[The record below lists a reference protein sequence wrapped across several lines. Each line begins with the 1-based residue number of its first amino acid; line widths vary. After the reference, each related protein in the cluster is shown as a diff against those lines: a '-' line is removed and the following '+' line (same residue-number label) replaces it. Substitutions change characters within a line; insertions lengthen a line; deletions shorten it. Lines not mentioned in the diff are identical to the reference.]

1 MLNFKE
7 YGAPPAVAIWEYYLI
22 FATAFGI
29 SDVVLKEIREN
40 YINMGSE
47 PCWETFNIC
56 EKIVKSDFG
65 GKSSGPKT
73 GFITLDDDEEIEEK
87 VVSKSS
93 NKEELFSEKDLA
105 SLDI

>member
-1 MLNFKE
+1 MPNPFTYSENEREKIRAFQRYMLNFKE

-56 EKIVKSDFG
+56 EKIVKSDFS
-65 GKSSGPKT
+65 KCFVMAISSK
-73 GFITLDDDEEIEEK
+73 
-87 VVSKSS
+87 
-93 NKEELFSEKDLA
+93 
-105 SLDI
+105 